1 LDLDEGIE
9 NMTLSENFESRL
21 PKSASDASK
30 HNLRAVFSI
39 ADSFKQKAD
48 AIRSDH
54 RSSDTGKDEELAKLR
69 NETLQNGHF
78 QQIRS
83 QSVKAQERLKNE
95 REALR
100 ATALKPNTD
109 DVRAEMRAAEIRGM
123 LRGLPEGERIRLAM
137 SDDPEIRDA
146 VAFAPSALS
155 GVPQDIHGKILDAI
169 VETKNQTRN
178 SELAERETEIEI
190 IAAAVAV
197 AEGSIARG

>member
-1 LDLDEGIE
+1 
-9 NMTLSENFESRL
+9 MSEVDR
-21 PKSASDASK
+21 
-30 HNLRAVFSI
+30 V
-39 ADSFKQKAD
+39 
-48 AIRSDH
+48 
-54 RSSDTGKDEELAKLR
+54 
-69 NETLQNGHF
+69 
-78 QQIRS
+78 
-83 QSVKAQERLKNE
+83 
-95 REALR
+95 
-100 ATALKPNTD
+100 
-109 DVRAEMRAAEIRGM
+109 
-123 LRGLPEGERIRLAM
+123 RLAM